1 VGCLYQSRPLTEY
14 VAQRKETATKG
25 LVASH
30 VKSEDAT
37 DESHLSYKSLWVTM
51 WAHFSLVKLVYTI
64 TDFGEV
70 AGLVVV
76 PSVYNTMRH
85 LPW

>member
-1 VGCLYQSRPLTEY
+1 
-14 VAQRKETATKG
+14 
-25 LVASH
+25 
-30 VKSEDAT
+30 
-37 DESHLSYKSLWVTM
+37 M